1 MLVNATLYIHSVIK
15 ILQEYF
21 VRIVYIHNSQKV
33 EFKEDLISVG
43 DTPVS
48 KNLIIRINAPP
59 SRQPLVKGE
68 RLVRIEVSAA
78 IVAVVFF
85 YYSQS
90 RPNITGMRSL
100 RVCKHRFRL
109 LRYHHPQRLKIR
121 QVPQRVGCATAARVQ
136 NRSNTGAS
144 DKQSLCDRHHPKK
157 IE

>member
-1 MLVNATLYIHSVIK
+1 MPDNATRYIHSVIK

-21 VRIVYIHNSQKV
+21 VRIVYIHNPQKV

-90 RPNITGMRSL
+90 GPNITGMRNL
-100 RVCKHRFRL
+100 RV
-109 LRYHHPQRLKIR
+109 
-121 QVPQRVGCATAARVQ
+121 A
-136 NRSNTGAS
+136 NTDS
-144 DKQSLCDRHHPKK
+144 DYCGTIIH
-157 IE
+157 